1 MKKTMRKIVP
11 AVLMLLISAMLVGTS
26 TYAWFAMNN
35 KVTVTGM
42 TVNVQ
47 VKDNILI
54 SKTNSDNT
62 FTGGIQFDD
71 RNALL
76 APVSTVNGV
85 NFYYANSQTA
95 VAGNGESKAV
105 GDNTKTFTAYS
116 ESEPMDNTANAGK
129 SNYDTGFQAQA
140 GVIGSITTSN
150 VAYGYLEYAFY
161 IKATNAAATQSN
173 LNMTVCNLLYNGSPL
188 VTTTGKEDRAWRIAV
203 FVQDATKDTAVNAA
217 PVATEDENNNLKT
230 ILAPASAAYFV
241 TGKAAATTTAL
252 GTVKNLSTAA
262 TLKAIAASTTVY
274 EKVTIRLW
282 MEGEDNTCKNETY
295 AAMTGN
301 WSLDLAFEIQNAAG
315 TAAIQS
321 TSIATTTDNLKGT
334 VTLTNDKLSN
344 GETPLTYAWKNASDD
359 NTATGTGNDA
369 YEFTAAGTG
378 DYYCVIT
385 TTDGNVYRTAN
396 LRLAS

>member
-62 FTGGIQFDD
+62 FTGGIQFAD

-76 APVSTVNGV
+76 APVSTVDGV
-85 NFYYANSQTA
+85 AFYYANSQTA

-116 ESEPMDNTANAGK
+116 ESTALANDNAGK
-129 SNYDTGFQAQA
+129 SNYDNGFQAQA
-140 GVIGSITTSN
+140 GVIGAITDSN

-188 VTTTGKEDRAWRIAV
+188 VTTTGKEDRAWRVAV
-203 FVQDATKDTAVNAA
+203 FVQDATKDTALDTAVAA
-217 PVATEDENNNLKT
+217 GDLKT

-241 TGKAAATTTAL
+241 TGKAAASTSAL
-252 GTVKNLSTAA
+252 GSVSNFSSAA

-301 WSLDLAFEIQNAAG
+301 WALDLAFEIQNGAG

-321 TSIATTTDNLKGT
+321 TPITTSTSGLTGSI
-334 VTLTNDKLSN
+334 TLTDTKLSN
-344 GETPLTYAWKNASDD
+344 GETPSSYAWKDASDD
-359 NTATGTGNDA
+359 SAATGTGNNTA
-369 YEFTAAGTG
+369 SFTADGSG
-378 DYYCVIT
+378 DYYCLIT

-396 LRLAS
+396 LHLAS